1 MKVIDINLKVTSQQ
15 YSDILKAER
24 VDLHLNVAGEIGDTI
39 ELYKDNVIKSLIRK
53 VQPQGAE

>member
-24 VDLHLNVAGEIGDTI
+24 VDLRLNVAGEIGDTI
-39 ELYKDNVIKSLIRK
+39 ELYKDNVIKLLIRK
-53 VQPQGAE
+53 V